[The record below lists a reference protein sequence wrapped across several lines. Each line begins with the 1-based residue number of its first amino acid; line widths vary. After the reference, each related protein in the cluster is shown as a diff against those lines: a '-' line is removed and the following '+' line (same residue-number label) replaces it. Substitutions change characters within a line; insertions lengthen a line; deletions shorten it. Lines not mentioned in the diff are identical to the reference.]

1 MLRFRITAPRDPLLH
16 ANMLGRSITKR
27 GECFEMKRHGNLHFI
42 TMFAVLLC
50 VTGSAVAREQS
61 TQQVGDQNQSKS
73 GTPKKK
79 TTASPSDPKSQGVP
93 ASSSAS
99 TPQDSTESA
108 APSQTPGNPPA
119 GNTPASKPETT
130 RPTQPAKGSGMVWV
144 NTDSGVYHKPGT
156 RWYGKTRKGK
166 YMTEADAIKAGYR
179 AAAKNPG

>member
-1 MLRFRITAPRDPLLH
+1 
-16 ANMLGRSITKR
+16 
-27 GECFEMKRHGNLHFI
+27 MKRHRKLRFI
-42 TMFAVLLC
+42 IMFAVSLF
-50 VTGSAVAREQS
+50 VARHSVAREQS

-79 TTASPSDPKSQGVP
+79 TTASPSAPKSQGVP

-99 TPQDSTESA
+99 TPRDSTNPA
-108 APSQTPGNPPA
+108 GKPDAVSQTPGNPPV
-119 GNTPASKPETT
+119 GNAPASKPETT